1 MVKPPPKI
9 TNKFQTWHL
18 LLGIAVIA
26 SLNLAMTSLLTTQS
40 LAEMGVEPP
49 NELIEPVYKGDITL
63 ADVDVPVVPE
73 IDIASKLATR
83 TRPGRAA
90 NESRY
95 IARVLPPAER
105 IISANNAELFKP
117 RIITIPRSEPITLRS
132 MPAAPSETRPVY
144 LAKLNDNSPAMS
156 ARILTRRHDPLMLRI
171 IKKPWQFIKAVASK
185 LH

>member
-9 TNKFQTWHL
+9 TNKFQTWYL

-26 SLNLAMTSLLTTQS
+26 GLNLAMTSLLTTQS

-49 NELIEPVYKGDITL
+49 YELIEPVYKGDLTI
-63 ADVDVPVVPE
+63 ANVDASAVPA
-73 IDIASKLATR
+73 IDGASKPASR
-83 TRPGRAA
+83 TRPA
-90 NESRY
+90 ETRY

-105 IISANNAELFKP
+105 IVSANNADLFKP

-132 MPAAPSETRPVY
+132 TPVAPSEARPVY
-144 LAKLNDNSPAMS
+144 LAKLNDSSPAMS
-156 ARILTRRHDPLMLRI
+156 ARIVTRKHDPLMLRI
-171 IKKPWQFIKAVASK
+171 VKKPWQLIKAVASK